1 MSRRTPF
8 RLLSIFLLLT
18 MLACNLLSTL
28 RGTEPPADATAE
40 SPSAE
45 SPSAEVLATETEEV
59 ASLPSPTPPAAAR
72 QPSFARYQKAS
83 VTLPDVFE
91 GYDLPLDLSSIENLE
106 FFELSSAQEALLT
119 QNGFVV
125 EPPTPGDFR
134 EFYQIYESW
143 RYAEQPA
150 FITVDSMLHVYHL
163 LFDKLLRDLETR
175 SFIPILEDLTQTMVE
190 TSQDQLD
197 ALRGSTLEEPARRN
211 LAFFVVAARLLEL
224 NLETPAEVADLVE
237 TELGY
242 IEAHSEALISPI
254 WDREDLDPDKK
265 LIEDYSQYVPRGHY
279 TRSDDLKRY
288 FKTMMWYGR
297 LTFRLRETFETQ
309 RALLITEGLRTSV
322 GSDGT
327 PAYTLWQWIYEPTT
341 FLVGKADDLS
351 YFEYGGIS
359 DAIFGPD
366 PSLDSFGD
374 PTLMEAFLTAAEQL
388 PPPQVNSMWVWI
400 WEDTEEATKGFRFM
414 GQRFT
419 IDAYVFGQ
427 MIWRNVGTLSNPR
440 GLPRALDFFAA
451 LGSDEAL
458 SLLEEMGETEYEN
471 FDAQMTKVR
480 AELAALE
487 EDTWTEN
494 VYWSWLY
501 ALHPVI
507 EVKDERYPEFMRTQ
521 AWVRKDLNAALG
533 SYTELKHDTILYAKQ
548 VMAEMGGGGPGEI
561 PKGYVEPNP
570 EAYARLKA
578 LAEMTLEG
586 LQERALLDDAMQV
599 NLENLIDLLT
609 FLKDSSEKLLMGQEL
624 TEDEYTRI
632 QFFGGE
638 LEALTIA
645 AADCDEEGMDCR
657 DLQDQQ
663 AALVADIATG
673 VSPDTPDLVVLEEA
687 IGQPT
692 PIYVVLPD
700 DPYRIAVGAVF
711 TYYEFELPA
720 SERMTD
726 EEWQAQVAAGTN
738 SPPPSWT
745 EAFMTP

>member
-8 RLLSIFLLLT
+8 RLLSIVLLLS

-28 RGTEPPADATAE
+28 RGTEPPPENVTE
-40 SPSAE
+40 TS
-45 SPSAEVLATETEEV
+45 SAEVVATETEVVV
-59 ASLPSPTPPAAAR
+59 ALPSPTPPSKSRPPA
-72 QPSFARYQKAS
+72 FASYAKAS
-83 VTLPDVFE
+83 VMLPEVFE
-91 GYDLPLDLSSIENLE
+91 GYNLPLELSSIENLE
-106 FFELSSAQEALLT
+106 SFELSPEQEALLA

-143 RYAEQPA
+143 RYAEQPT

-211 LAFFVVAARLLEL
+211 LAFFIVAAHLLEMD
-224 NLETPAEVADLVE
+224 LETPAEVADLVE

-297 LTFRLRETFETQ
+297 MTFRLRETFETQ
-309 RALLITEGLRTSV
+309 RALLITEALRTSV
-322 GSDGT
+322 GSDGM
-327 PAYTLWQWIYEPTT
+327 PAYSLWQWIYEPTT

-351 YFEYGGIS
+351 YFEYGGLS
-359 DAIFGPD
+359 DAIFGPN
-366 PSLDSFGD
+366 PSLESFGD
-374 PTLMEAFLTAAEQL
+374 PALMEAFLSATEQL

-427 MIWRNVGTLSNPR
+427 MIWRNVGTLQNPR
-440 GLPRALDFFAA
+440 GLPSALDFFAA

-458 SLLEEMGETEYEN
+458 NLLEEMGESEYEN
-471 FDAQMTKVR
+471 FDTQMTKVQG
-480 AELAALE
+480 ELAALE

-494 VYWSWLY
+494 VYWAWLY

-507 EVKDERYPEFMRTQ
+507 EVKDESYPEFMRTQ
-521 AWVRKDLNAALG
+521 AWTRKDLNTALG

-548 VMAEMGGGGPGEI
+548 VMAEMGGGPGEI

-578 LAEMTLEG
+578 LAEMTLDG
-586 LQERALLDDAMQV
+586 LQERGLLDDAMQA

-609 FLKDSSEKLLMGQEL
+609 FLKDTSEKLLMGQEL
-624 TEDEYTRI
+624 SEDDYIRI

-638 LEALTIA
+638 LEGLTIA
-645 AADCDEEGMDCR
+645 AADCDEEGPGCR
-657 DLQDQQ
+657 NLEDQQ

-673 VSPDTPDLVVLEEA
+673 IRPDSPGLVVLEEA

-700 DPYRIAVGAVF
+700 DPYRIGVGAVF

-720 SERMTD
+720 GERMTD

-738 SPPPSWT
+738 PPPPYWT
-745 EAFMTP
+745 DAFMTR